1 MTNFVEFDERRGF
14 FVEFDERQGFLVD
27 FDEILDERH
36 WFRQLCGYRRVTG

>member
-36 WFRQLCGYRRVTG
+36 